1 MQFVT
6 VRKGGS
12 LNDLVGQIFHV
23 KEAGGE
29 ARKQAEAALLQANPN
44 LKDVQQ
50 IPEGTLILVPELSGM
65 ETAAT
70 AAPSQALHT
79 DAFATLS
86 SIIATL
92 RQSLTAATEA
102 DIARAEATQALIKSK
117 QFTRVVESTEAKS
130 ALAEVDKNSQSRIK
144 ASKALVQ
151 TIADTLTQAG
161 KDLGDLHKRI
171 YPPTG

>member
-12 LNDLVGQIFHV
+12 LNDLVGQIFQV
-23 KEAGGE
+23 NEAGGE

-50 IPEGTLILVPELSGM
+50 IPEGTLILVPELSGID
-65 ETAAT
+65 TAAT

-86 SIIATL
+86 SIIAKL

-130 ALAEVDKNSQSRIK
+130 ALAEVGKNSQARIK

-151 TIADTLTQAG
+151 TIADALTQAG

>member
-6 VRKGGS
+6 VKKGGS
-12 LNDLVGQIFHV
+12 LNDLVGQIFHL
-23 KEAGGE
+23 KQAGGE
-29 ARKQAEAALLQANPN
+29 ARQHAQAALLQANPN

-50 IPEGTLILVPELSGM
+50 IPEGTLILVPQVVGI
-65 ETAAT
+65 ETAAN

-86 SIIATL
+86 TIITTL

-102 DIARAEATQALIKSK
+102 DIGRAEATQALVKSK
-117 QFTRVVESTEAKS
+117 QFTRILESTEAKS
-130 ALAEVDKNSQSRIK
+130 ALAEVDQNSQARIK

-161 KDLGDLHKRI
+161 KDLGDLHKWI
-171 YPPTG
+171 DPPAR

>member
-12 LNDLVGQIFHV
+12 LNDLVGQIFQV

-50 IPEGTLILVPELSGM
+50 IPEGTLILVPELSGID
-65 ETAAT
+65 TAAT

-86 SIIATL
+86 SIIAKL

-130 ALAEVDKNSQSRIK
+130 ALAEVGKNSQARIK

-151 TIADTLTQAG
+151 TIADALTQAG